1 MYHNFVCFGILIK
14 KRFNSADASLLVV
27 VVEGTLEIMIL
38 TNTGIYVFVYYF
50 LNFWAFE
57 FEMRF

>member
-1 MYHNFVCFGILIK
+1 MALYCIIIGFYK
-14 KRFNSADASLLVV
+14 KYIDWG
-27 VVEGTLEIMIL
+27 EIL